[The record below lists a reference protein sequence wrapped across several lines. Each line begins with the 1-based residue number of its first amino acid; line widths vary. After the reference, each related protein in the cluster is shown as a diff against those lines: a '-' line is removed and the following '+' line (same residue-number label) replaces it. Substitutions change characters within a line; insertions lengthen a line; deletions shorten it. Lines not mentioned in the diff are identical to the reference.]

1 MISRRKF
8 LQGALGFTSAAIL
21 PAGVIMP
28 IQPIKGF
35 TAVDL
40 YRHYMK
46 EWQWDTP
53 KIMMVEP
60 FNFYPN
66 PEDKWG
72 TGIAEMAKEQQDQ
85 ENQLYRA
92 ITDARNAMDRANVP
106 QNDRVVWFPNDT
118 LYRKFLEKNHVT

>member
-28 IQPIKGF
+28 IKSEKIYIKKW
-35 TAVDL
+35 
-40 YRHYMK
+40 Y
-46 EWQWDTP
+46 WDTP
-53 KIMMVEP
+53 KIMRVEP

-118 LYRKFLEKNHVT
+118 LYRKFLEKYHVT